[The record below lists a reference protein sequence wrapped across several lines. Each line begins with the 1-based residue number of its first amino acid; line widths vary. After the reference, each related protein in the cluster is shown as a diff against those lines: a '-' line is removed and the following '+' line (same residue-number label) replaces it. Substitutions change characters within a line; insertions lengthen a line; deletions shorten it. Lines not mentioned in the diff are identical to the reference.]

1 MSGFKTSGPKTSGPK
16 TADLLLE
23 IGTEEL
29 PPASLRQL
37 AGGLAA
43 ETEAG
48 LRQWDLSYGDCRWYA
63 TPRRLAVL
71 VAGVACERPGTETL
85 RRGPSLAAAYDKKRR
100 FTAAA
105 SGFAR
110 ACGVAPEALEIDQ
123 QAQRLVFRSREA
135 AQPAAELLPALVREA
150 LARLPLARPMRW
162 GAGQAEF
169 ARPVRWVTLLF
180 GETALAAEV
189 FGLRAGRCSYGHR
202 FHHPGAIEL
211 PRASDYARLLA
222 EPGRV
227 CADYRAR
234 RERIRELLAA
244 AVAELGGRAD
254 MLSEALLEEVTS
266 LVEWPT
272 VLAGR
277 FPERY
282 LELPEELLVSVMQE
296 QQRFFPVFRPRGGL
310 MPAFLSV
317 LNIAP
322 ADTAPIRRGNEKV
335 IVPRFRDAE
344 FFWRRDRARPLS
356 DYRERLRGLVF
367 HEKLGAMS
375 DKSARLADLAGWMA
389 ETLGAPAAPARRAG
403 ELCKCDLLSEL
414 VGEFPKLQGIA
425 GGYYARRGGEPPE
438 VARAIGEQYR
448 PGFAGDAIPATPLG
462 RILALADRLDSI
474 AGIFGIGQAP
484 TGEKDPYALRRAALG
499 AMRILIEGEL
509 ALGLRPAIRRALAA
523 YGTAL
528 AAAGDREDA
537 VFAFMMERLR
547 AWYQEAGVKPQV
559 FEAVRAAGEFAP
571 LDFHRRILAVRA
583 FRELPEA
590 ARLAAAHKRIHNILR
605 KSAAARDAPQGDAP
619 QKDAPQKDALKGDM
633 PLRQELLQQE
643 AERDLARDYR
653 ELQQQLRPV
662 LQAGDYEQA
671 LRRLA
676 GLQDAVDRFFDQVT
690 VMDENPELQRNRLA
704 LLQGLHRLFNGVAD
718 LSRL

>member
-1 MSGFKTSGPKTSGPK
+1 
-16 TADLLLE
+16 
-23 IGTEEL
+23 
-29 PPASLRQL
+29 
-37 AGGLAA
+37 
-43 ETEAG
+43 
-48 LRQWDLSYGDCRWYA
+48 
-63 TPRRLAVL
+63 
-71 VAGVACERPGTETL
+71 
-85 RRGPSLAAAYDKKRR
+85 
-100 FTAAA
+100 
-105 SGFAR
+105 
-110 ACGVAPEALEIDQ
+110 
-123 QAQRLVFRSREA
+123 
-135 AQPAAELLPALVREA
+135 
-150 LARLPLARPMRW
+150 
-162 GAGQAEF
+162 
-169 ARPVRWVTLLF
+169 
-180 GETALAAEV
+180 
-189 FGLRAGRCSYGHR
+189 
-202 FHHPGAIEL
+202 
-211 PRASDYARLLA
+211 
-222 EPGRV
+222 
-227 CADYRAR
+227 
-234 RERIRELLAA
+234 
-244 AVAELGGRAD
+244 
-254 MLSEALLEEVTS
+254 
-266 LVEWPT
+266 
-272 VLAGR
+272 
-277 FPERY
+277 
-282 LELPEELLVSVMQE
+282 
-296 QQRFFPVFRPRGGL
+296 
-310 MPAFLSV
+310 
-317 LNIAP
+317 
-322 ADTAPIRRGNEKV
+322 
-335 IVPRFRDAE
+335 
-344 FFWRRDRARPLS
+344 
-356 DYRERLRGLVF
+356 
-367 HEKLGAMS
+367 
-375 DKSARLADLAGWMA
+375 MA
-389 ETLGAPAAPARRAG
+389 ETLGAPAEPARRAG
-403 ELCKCDLLSEL
+403 EMCKCDLLSEL

-438 VARAIGEQYR
+438 VAQAIGEQYR

-605 KSAAARDAPQGDAP
+605 KSAAARDAHQGGAP
-619 QKDAPQKDALKGDM
+619 QEDALKGDM

-653 ELQQQLRPV
+653 GLQQQLRPV